1 MDMHSIYEE
10 YYNRV
15 LNYASA
21 RLPCR
26 MDAEDICEDVFER
39 VLTCLDAFD
48 PDRASMSTWIF
59 VITRNCVID
68 FYRCQR
74 PTVELTDDLPQEG
87 DVDDALI
94 RAETVDALTAAMD
107 RLPGQLREIVALHYH
122 AGLPLTQISRRLGIS
137 YGAVKGRHAKA
148 LSLLREFLHSSF

>member
-1 MDMHSIYEE
+1 MDMHSIYSE

-68 FYRCQR
+68 FSNQGYLVWLK
-74 PTVELTDDLPQEG
+74 PDN
-87 DVDDALI
+87 AL
-94 RAETVDALTAAMD
+94 AMTSID
-107 RLPGQLREIVALHYH
+107 
-122 AGLPLTQISRRLGIS
+122 
-137 YGAVKGRHAKA
+137 
-148 LSLLREFLHSSF
+148 LSLSRTATT